1 MKINEKYSAYVGSN
15 AQQQKNNCK
24 QDFLGNKISREN
36 ANQIK
41 ETKNCW

>member
-1 MKINEKYSAYVGSN
+1 MINILLIQVVI
-15 AQQQKNNCK
+15 QQQEKSNGK
-24 QDFLGNKISREN
+24 QHFQGNNKISREN